1 MENQLT
7 LRLPADLAAKL
18 ARSAKRQKRKRSEV
32 VRAALEQYLNTEPNV
47 RPIEQ
52 VRDLLGS
59 VASGRPDLGQRHRD
73 YLIRRLRR
81 GR

>member
-1 MENQLT
+1 MECQLT
-7 LRLPADLAAKL
+7 VRLPADLAVKL
-18 ARSAKRQKRKRSEV
+18 RSVKQQKRWRSEV
-32 VRAALEQYLNTEPNV
+32 VRAALEQYLNPEPNA

-52 VRDLLGS
+52 VGDLLVS
-59 VASGRPDLGQRHRD
+59 IASGRPDLGQRHRN